1 MWPKKGVFKL
11 EARGSMESLEKKKN
25 GNGNFIYIVAL
36 NTTQVDQY
44 ALR

>member
-11 EARGSMESLEKKKN
+11 EARGSMESLGEKN

-36 NTTQVDQY
+36 NTTQVDQCD
-44 ALR
+44 LR